1 MTKILRVP
9 AIPVLLVALA
19 VGAASSSCSRT
30 DSGGAPPAWM
40 LEAKVRLALLEKLG
54 TDSLKIKVDLAG
66 TKVILTGEV
75 SKRATEELAEEVA
88 LAVPGVRKVDNRLRV
103 VDKPTATGPVE
114 RAVRDAARELDDAM
128 VESRVKLAIADEV
141 GSRVSRI
148 EVEATDGVVSLRG
161 TVPDGERRALAVRAA
176 KGVPGVT
183 KVVDLLKIKE

>member
-1 MTKILRVP
+1 VTKILRVP

>member
-1 MTKILRVP
+1 VTKILRAP

-19 VGAASSSCSRT
+19 VGAAASSCSRT
-30 DSGGAPPAWM
+30 DSGGAPPAWV

-54 TDSLKIKVDLAG
+54 TDSLKVKVDLAG

-75 SKRATEELAEEVA
+75 AKRSTEELAEEVA
-88 LAVPGVRKVDNRLRV
+88 LAVPGVKKVDNRLRV

-114 RAVRDAARELDDAM
+114 RAVRDAAREVDDA
-128 VESRVKLAIADEV
+128 VIESRVKLAIANQV

-148 EVEATDGVVSLRG
+148 EVEATEGVVSLRG

-183 KVVDLLKIKE
+183 KVVDLLKVTE

>member
-9 AIPVLLVALA
+9 VIPVMLAVLA
-19 VGAASSSCSRT
+19 VGAAASSCSRT
-30 DSGGAPPAWM
+30 DSGGAPPAWV

-54 TDSLKIKVDLAG
+54 TDSLKVKVDLAG

-88 LAVPGVRKVDNRLRV
+88 LAVPGVKKVDNRLKV
-103 VDKPTATGPVE
+103 VDKPTANGPVE
-114 RAVRDAARELDDAM
+114 RAVRDAAREVDDA
-128 VESRVKLAIADEV
+128 VIESRVKLAIADEV
-141 GSRVSRI
+141 GSKVTRI

-161 TVPDGERRALAVRAA
+161 TVPDDERRDLAVRAA
-176 KGVPGVT
+176 KGVSGVT